1 MFCIFALKE
10 SPLKLIIVKTIIGA
24 EAIRISAR

>member
-1 MFCIFALKE
+1 MFCIFVLKE
-10 SPLKLIIVKTIIGA
+10 SPFKLTIVKTIIGA